1 MQDYDFII
9 EDLNRELVNHFPNA
23 IADNYDDFCTRI
35 LDAVRETL
43 NSPVGQ
49 DLIEPLR
56 QEAIRTHMSPED
68 WQKQKVN
75 IMLVLFFLT
84 MDEFPMLK
92 HEFAH
97 HLYHELRKES

>member
-1 MQDYDFII
+1 MQNNDFII
-9 EDLNRELVNHFPNA
+9 EDLKREMVNRFPNG
-23 IADNYDDFCTRI
+23 IADNYDDFCSRI

-56 QEAIRTHMSPED
+56 QEAIRTNMSPEA
-68 WQKQKVN
+68 WQQKKVD
-75 IMLVLFFLT
+75 IMVTLFFLAV
-84 MDEFPMLK
+84 DSLPMLK
-92 HEFAH
+92 HEMAH

>member
-1 MQDYDFII
+1 MQNNSFII
-9 EDLNRELVNHFPNA
+9 EDLKREMVNRFPNG
-23 IADNYDDFCTRI
+23 IADNYDDFCSRI

-56 QEAIRTHMSPED
+56 QDAIRTHMFPEA
-68 WQKQKVN
+68 WQQKKVD
-75 IMLVLFFLT
+75 IMVTMFFLAV
-84 MDEFPMLK
+84 DNLPMLK
-92 HEFAH
+92 HELAN